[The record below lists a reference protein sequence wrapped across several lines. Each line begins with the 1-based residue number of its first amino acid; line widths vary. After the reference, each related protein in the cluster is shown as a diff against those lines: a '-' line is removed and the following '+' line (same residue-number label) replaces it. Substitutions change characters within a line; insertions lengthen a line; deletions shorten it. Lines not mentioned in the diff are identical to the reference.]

1 MVDYVQ
7 PIIACYKRFILLED
21 NVKFVFNQHQ
31 GHHHFCFKSHIH
43 LKATR
48 NNKESHETTPIL
60 LLQPSTRINFE
71 LIMYIKC
78 IRIARV
84 IFKNVETNHSG
95 IEHVLFDRRWL
106 CQNNCNIYK

>member
-48 NNKESHETTPIL
+48 NNKESHENTPIL
-60 LLQPSTRINFE
+60 LLQPSTRLNFE
-71 LIMYIKC
+71 MLMYIKC
-78 IRIARV
+78 IQMLGIALFMIKEMHSLKIV
-84 IFKNVETNHSG
+84 SNFSYIYFVKNIV
-95 IEHVLFDRRWL
+95 
-106 CQNNCNIYK
+106 